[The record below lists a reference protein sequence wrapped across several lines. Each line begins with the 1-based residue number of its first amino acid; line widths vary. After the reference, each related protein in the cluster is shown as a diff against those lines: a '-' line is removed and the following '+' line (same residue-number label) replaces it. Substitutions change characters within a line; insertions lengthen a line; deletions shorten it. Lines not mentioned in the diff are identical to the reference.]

1 MVDKYKPKGMG
12 LDKQEPETENVTKF
26 NFKKYLNRKTLA
38 IGTMSALAL
47 GGLVVSTNAEAQ
59 EVIKTTTNEVTVAV
73 MKTRHS
79 SSFANK
85 EVLQGD
91 EKIQA
96 ASDQAMSQITATWTD
111 NTAEEIRAE
120 VERQREAGLDAYVV
134 QWGDTLSVLAEV
146 ISVPVDELVAR
157 NNISDRHLILAGDI
171 LDGVLYQTTNEE
183 RLTDDDVANVSTD
196 LSHLEE
202 VEADGETRD
211 TMDMPRPGLGG
222 ESGLVENPDESVSSI
237 EDTEEE
243 TKVDTKDIKDEDRGN
258 FGPAVGD
265 IVDDEDNPVNDIQP
279 VRPSQPMLEKPTEAV
294 NQKDMDSG
302 VDPVTPEQIE
312 LDKDNPDVFVG
323 EDPDVEPLE
332 VPEEEIDAYVV
343 TVSTDVVEEV
353 LKFKTETI
361 EDDTLYAD
369 VRVVE
374 VSGLEGRAVTETEVS
389 TLSDGST
396 QRGESQ
402 RRVVSEPINEVVRV
416 GTIPVEV
423 VEHDVDEYVR
433 EVSVPTEI
441 QYVEVD
447 DLLPGVERIV
457 TEGKNGLSY
466 EKVKVTVDANGFL
479 VSEEI
484 LEANFKGEYDGVTY
498 DNIVEMTPTVIE
510 VGKAIPYDTTEEST
524 QELEVPTGDNVVE
537 VDAGVPLVDENNE
550 PIVDENGE
558 PITLKSGEEYI
569 AREGSNTVIN
579 QKVIIYFKEE
589 DEVYREVINTGV
601 INEEDIVHMGEFGL
615 KYIAK

>member
-302 VDPVTPEQIE
+302 VEPATPEQIE

-332 VPEEEIDAYVV
+332 VPDEEIDAYVV
-343 TVSTDVVEEV
+343 SVTTDAVEEV
-353 LKFKTETI
+353 LKYKTETI

-369 VRVVE
+369 TRVVE
-374 VSGLEGRAVTETEVS
+374 VAGLDGLAITETPIS

-396 QRGESQ
+396 QKGESQ
-402 RRVVSEPINEVVRV
+402 RHVVSEPINEVVRV